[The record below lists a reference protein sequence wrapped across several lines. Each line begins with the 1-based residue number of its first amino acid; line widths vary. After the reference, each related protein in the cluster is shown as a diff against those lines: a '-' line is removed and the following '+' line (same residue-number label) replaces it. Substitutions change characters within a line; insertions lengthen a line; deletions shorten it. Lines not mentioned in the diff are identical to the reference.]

1 LLEGVEEVKSVQRS
15 SLVDPPSQTQ
25 AAAAPPPV
33 FWPAQSPA
41 RQQFMVQIP
50 AGVQGGAVMT
60 MRAPDGRLVQ
70 VRVPPGAAPG
80 TTIQVTV

>member
-1 LLEGVEEVKSVQRS
+1 
-15 SLVDPPSQTQ
+15 
-25 AAAAPPPV
+25 
-33 FWPAQSPA
+33 
-41 RQQFMVQIP
+41 MVQIP